1 MLNPFHS
8 DGEEPDI
15 DPYDY
20 DMYTDNVAHPFDIT
34 SKVEQDEIIYLRDS
48 INQLRASSTQYFNDL
63 MSSIDVK
70 ER

>member
-20 DMYTDNVAHPFDIT
+20 DLYTDNVAHPFDIT
-34 SKVEQDEIIYLRDS
+34 SKVE
-48 INQLRASSTQYFNDL
+48 
-63 MSSIDVK
+63 
-70 ER
+70 